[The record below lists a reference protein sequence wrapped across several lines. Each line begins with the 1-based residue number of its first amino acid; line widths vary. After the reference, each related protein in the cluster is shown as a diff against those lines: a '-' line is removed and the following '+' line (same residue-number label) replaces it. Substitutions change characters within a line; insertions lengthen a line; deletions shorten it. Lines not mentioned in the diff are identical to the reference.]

1 MREPVSISGMSNF
14 AAQGPLPLRNVQAL
28 VLACLIV
35 FGLIVFGPGLLGQP
49 ALAQTADPLPSP
61 ATEGPGDLDPQRVER
76 ARAYLRDNP
85 ISPPDT
91 TSPRA
96 TLESFVFIM
105 NEVNALWLDV
115 RKSYDDSNRLFLTG
129 EEREKLVLVKALLEK
144 AAQTFNLEEIPVT
157 SRENASIEIAL
168 QLQEIL
174 DRIPTP
180 VFAEIPGMPAG
191 RFVYTG
197 STSGLPDH
205 WTVPGTSLN
214 IRRQE
219 SGELRGHYLFSKD
232 SVARIPEDYAVVRI
246 LPLTADRGEDL
257 FEYYIYTPGN
267 LIAPQWYDIIEAGPA
282 WLHRHFADQ
291 AYWQWLALAVLL
303 ATYAAAFGVYV
314 RWQRWRA
321 VSVNEG
327 TRIVHAIIHPV
338 LVVIAANLFRYLCE
352 DQINITGSTL
362 VAIGTTTTAIVWSA
376 TAWLVYQ
383 VLQLLYV
390 WFASA
395 SGPSREGLDI
405 SLLRTGFRVLSL
417 GIALIVLGYGAT
429 RIGIPIY
436 GVIAGLGVG
445 GLAIALAAQPT
456 IENLIGGI
464 ILYADRMV
472 RVGEFCQ
479 FDDLAGT
486 VESIGIRST
495 RIRALDR
502 TLITVANADLAKRK
516 IINYSQRDQFHF
528 RHRFGLRY
536 ETGQGELREILSALR
551 EYLQQHEKVLGDTM
565 RVRLIGYD
573 DYAATIEAYAYV
585 LAPSYADFLEIQEEM
600 LFRIRALIEANGS
613 EFAFPSSTVYLSR
626 DKGLAGGGAE
636 AGEAADGDADT
647 RAA

>member
-1 MREPVSISGMSNF
+1 MNKRLPAT
-14 AAQGPLPLRNVQAL
+14 AAMLLCCL
-28 VLACLIV
+28 VLALTV
-35 FGLIVFGPGLLGQP
+35 LGLQQRSY
-49 ALAQTADPLPSP
+49 AQDAARPQIE
-61 ATEGPGDLDPQRVER
+61 EGPGALDPDRVSR

-96 TLESFVFIM
+96 TLESFVFVM
-105 NEVNALWLDV
+105 NEVNTLWLAV
-115 RKSYDDSNRLFLTG
+115 RQSYDDSNRLFLTA
-129 EEREKLVLVKALLEK
+129 EEREKLFLVRALLEK
-144 AAQTFNLEEIPVT
+144 AAQTFDLSDIPVT
-157 SRENASIEIAL
+157 SRDNASIEIAL

-174 DRIPTP
+174 DRIPP
-180 VFAEIPGMPAG
+180 LVFSDIPGAPAG
-191 RFVYTG
+191 GFHFIGGET
-197 STSGLPDH
+197 GLPEH
-205 WTVPGTSLN
+205 WTIPGTS
-214 IRRQE
+214 IRILRQE
-219 SGELRGHYLFSKD
+219 TGEARGHYLFSKE
-232 SVARIPEDYAVVRI
+232 SVARIPDDYAVVRV
-246 LPLTADRGEDL
+246 LPLQADRGEDL

-267 LIAPQWYDIIEAGPA
+267 LIAPLWYDVIEAGPS
-282 WLHRHFADQ
+282 WLHYHLSDQ
-291 AYWQWLALAVLL
+291 AYWQWLALLLLLTCYILVLG
-303 ATYAAAFGVYV
+303 AYR
-314 RWQRWRA
+314 RWRRWRA

-327 TRIVHAIIHPV
+327 KRIVQALLNPV
-338 LVVIAANLFRYLCE
+338 LVILAANLFRYLSE
-352 DQINITGSTL
+352 DQINITGTAL
-362 VAIGTTTTAIVWSA
+362 VAIGTITTATVWSA

-383 VLQLLYV
+383 FLQLLYV
-390 WFASA
+390 WFANTT
-395 SGPSREGLDI
+395 GPARQGLDA
-405 SLLRTGFRVLSL
+405 SLLRTGFRVFSL
-417 GIALIVLGYGAT
+417 AIALIVLGYGAT

-536 ETGQGELREILSALR
+536 ETGAAELKSILAALR
-551 EYLQQHEKVLGDTM
+551 AYLEGHEKVLTETL
-565 RVRLIGYD
+565 RVRLIGYA
-573 DYAATIEAYAYV
+573 DYAVTLEAYAYV
-585 LAPSYADFLEIQEEM
+585 LAPSNAEFLGIQEEM
-600 LFRIRALIEANGS
+600 LFDMRAIIEANGS
-613 EFAFPSSTVYLSR
+613 EFAFPSSTVYLAR
-626 DKGLAGGGAE
+626 DQGLAAE
-636 AGEAADGDADT
+636 NVRDGEANSKKEDT

>member
-1 MREPVSISGMSNF
+1 MRIQDNLRVLSGSFGGLISRSLKTATMLLCG
-14 AAQGPLPLRNVQAL
+14 L
-28 VLACLIV
+28 VLS
-35 FGLIVFGPGLLGQP
+35 
-49 ALAQTADPLPSP
+49 LAAPDLPTQSFAQDAASQT
-61 ATEGPGDLDPQRVER
+61 TEEGPGALDPRRVAR

-105 NEVNALWLDV
+105 NEVNALWLAV
-115 RKSYDDSNRLFLTG
+115 RQSYDDSNRFFLTS
-129 EEREKLVLVKALLEK
+129 EEREKLVLVRALLEK
-144 AAQTFNLEEIPVT
+144 AAQTFDLRDIPVT

-174 DRIPTP
+174 DRIPAP
-180 VFAEIPGMPAG
+180 VFSDIPGAPAG
-191 RFVYTG
+191 GFHHTG
-197 STSGLPDH
+197 GETGLPEH
-205 WTVPGTSLN
+205 WTIPGTS
-214 IRRQE
+214 IRILRQE
-219 SGELRGHYLFSKD
+219 TGEARGHYLFSKE
-232 SVARIPEDYAVVRI
+232 SVARIPDDYAVVRV
-246 LPLTADRGEDL
+246 LPLQTDRGEDL

-267 LIAPQWYDIIEAGPA
+267 LIAPLWYDVIEAGPS
-282 WLHRHFADQ
+282 WLHYHLSDQ
-291 AYWQWLALAVLL
+291 AYWQWLALLLLLTSYVLVL
-303 ATYAAAFGVYV
+303 GAYV
-314 RWQRWRA
+314 RWRRWRA

-327 TRIVHAIIHPV
+327 TRIVQALLNPV
-338 LVVIAANLFRYLCE
+338 LAILAANLFRYLCE
-352 DQINITGSTL
+352 DQINITGTAL
-362 VAIGTTTTAIVWSA
+362 LAIGTTTTATVWSA

-383 VLQLLYV
+383 ILQLLYV
-390 WFASA
+390 WFASTT
-395 SGPSREGLDI
+395 GPARQGLDA
-405 SLLRTGFRVLSL
+405 SLLRTGFRVFSL
-417 GIALIVLGYGAT
+417 AIALIVLGYGAT

-479 FDDLAGT
+479 FDELAGT

-528 RHRFGLRY
+528 RHRFPLRY
-536 ETGQGELREILSALR
+536 ETGQAELKEILSRLR
-551 EYLQQHEKVLGDTM
+551 TYLERHDKVLSDTL

-573 DYAATIEAYAYV
+573 EYAVTVEAYAYV
-585 LAPSYADFLEIQEEM
+585 LAPSYADFLEVQEDM
-600 LFRIRALIEANGS
+600 LFEMRALIEANGS
-613 EFAFPSSTVYLSR
+613 EIAFPSSTVYLSR
-626 DKGLAGGGAE
+626 DKGLAEEGP
-636 AGEAADGDADT
+636 ADGKTISGKEDPQ
-647 RAA
+647 AA

>member
-1 MREPVSISGMSNF
+1 MP
-14 AAQGPLPLRNVQAL
+14 AAA
-28 VLACLIV
+28 
-35 FGLIVFGPGLLGQP
+35 
-49 ALAQTADPLPSP
+49 
-61 ATEGPGDLDPQRVER
+61 EGPGALDPERVDR

-96 TLESFVFIM
+96 TLESFMFIM
-105 NEVNALWLDV
+105 NEVNSLWLEV
-115 RKSYDDSNRLFLTG
+115 RRSYDDSNRLFLTDA
-129 EEREKLVLVKALLEK
+129 EREKLVLVRALLEK
-144 AAQTFNLEEIPVT
+144 VAQTFDFSEIPAT
-157 SRENASIEIAL
+157 ARENAGIEIAL

-174 DRIPTP
+174 DRIPVP
-180 VFAEIPGMPAG
+180 VFADIPGAPAG
-191 RFVYTG
+191 GFLQKGNG
-197 STSGLPDH
+197 SDLPDR
-205 WTVPGTSLN
+205 WTIPGTS
-214 IRRQE
+214 IRILRQE
-219 SGELRGHYLFSKD
+219 TGEARGHYLFSKE
-232 SVARIPEDYAVVRI
+232 SVDRIPEDYAVVRV
-246 LPLTADRGEDL
+246 LPLRADRGEDL

-267 LIAPQWYDIIEAGPA
+267 LIAPLWYDVIEAGPQ
-282 WLHRHFADQ
+282 WLHYHFADQ
-291 AYWQWLALAVLL
+291 AYWQWLALFLLL
-303 ATYAAAFGVYV
+303 ALYVLALGGYV
-314 RWQRWRA
+314 RWRRWRA
-321 VSVNEG
+321 ISVNEG
-327 TRIVHAIIHPV
+327 TR
-338 LVVIAANLFRYLCE
+338 LVQALLNPALVILAANLFRFLCE
-352 DQINITGSTL
+352 DQINITGTAI
-362 VAIGTTTTAIVWSA
+362 VAIGTVTTAIVWSA

-390 WFASA
+390 WSA
-395 SGPSREGLDI
+395 STTGPVQKGLDA
-405 SLLRTGFRVLSL
+405 SLLRTGFRVFSL
-417 GIALIVLGYGAT
+417 AVALIVLGYGAT

-536 ETGQGELREILSALR
+536 ETGAGNLKNVLAALR
-551 EYLQQHEKVLGDTM
+551 AYLEGHDKVLDETM

-573 DYAATIEAYAYV
+573 DYAVTIEAYAYV
-585 LAPSYADFLEIQEEM
+585 LASSNADFLGVQEEM
-600 LFRIRALIEANGS
+600 LFDMRAIIEANGS

-626 DKGLAGGGAE
+626 DAGLGK
-636 AGEAADGDADT
+636 GDALDREAFATDGDT

>member
-1 MREPVSISGMSNF
+1 MYILENWTVLAGGTICVRS
-14 AAQGPLPLRNVQAL
+14 LRRAGAPR
-28 VLACLIV
+28 LACLLVLFLPLFSMPAAV
-35 FGLIVFGPGLLGQP
+35 FAQETMTP
-49 ALAQTADPLPSP
+49 AAEERP
-61 ATEGPGDLDPQRVER
+61 AALDGQRVDR

-96 TLESFVFIM
+96 TLESFAFIM
-105 NEVNALWLDV
+105 NEVNTLWLSV
-115 RKSYDDSNRLFLTG
+115 RKSYDDSNRLLLTTT
-129 EEREKLVLVKALLEK
+129 EKEQLVMVKALLEK
-144 AAQTFNLEEIPVT
+144 AAQTFDLSEIPVT

-174 DRIPTP
+174 DRIPP
-180 VFAEIPGMPAG
+180 LVFADIPGSPAG
-191 RFVYTG
+191 RFRYSG
-197 STSGLPDH
+197 SASDLPDH
-205 WTVPGTSLN
+205 WTVPGTSIS
-214 IRRQE
+214 IRRQAT
-219 SGELRGHYLFSKD
+219 GERSGHYLFSSD
-232 SVARIPEDYAVVRI
+232 SVARIPEDYAVVSV
-246 LPLTADRGEDL
+246 LPIRADRGEDL
-257 FEYYIYTPGN
+257 FDYYIYTPGN
-267 LIAPQWYDIIEAGPA
+267 LIAPLWYDVIEAGPS
-282 WLHRHFADQ
+282 WLHLHFADQ
-291 AYWQWLALAVLL
+291 AYWQWLALLFLL
-303 ATYAAAFGVYV
+303 AVYALTFAVYV
-314 RWQRWRA
+314 RWHSWRS

-327 TRIVHAIIHPV
+327 TRIVRALVHPV
-338 LVVIAANLFRYLCE
+338 LLIAAAHLFRYLCE
-352 DQINITGSTL
+352 DQVNITGTPM
-362 VAIGTTTTAIVWSA
+362 VAIGATTTAIVWSA

-390 WFASA
+390 WIART
-395 SGPSREGLDI
+395 SGPAREGLDASI
-405 SLLRTGFRVLSL
+405 LRTGFRVVSL
-417 GIALIVLGYGAT
+417 AVALVVLGYGAT

-536 ETGQGELREILSALR
+536 ETAPKAIRDILAAIRS
-551 EYLQQHEKVLGDTM
+551 YLEAHEKVLGETL

-573 DYAATIEAYAYV
+573 DYAVTIEAYAYI
-585 LAPSYADFLEIQEEM
+585 LAPAYADFLEIQEDM
-600 LFRIRALIEANGS
+600 LFAIREIVEANGS
-613 EFAFPSSTVYLSR
+613 EFAYPSSTVYLSR
-626 DKGLAGGGAE
+626 DKGLA
-636 AGEAADGDADT
+636 DT
-647 RAA
+647 RAPSGRETDMDDNWQAA

>member
-1 MREPVSISGMSNF
+1 MRSQDSLNNPAGNSGGRKSRFSAIGAM
-14 AAQGPLPLRNVQAL
+14 LLCCL
-28 VLACLIV
+28 VLV
-35 FGLIVFGPGLLGQP
+35 PGFAVLPTQ
-49 ALAQTADPLPSP
+49 ALAQDTAMPAPGEDPV
-61 ATEGPGDLDPQRVER
+61 GLDPDRVER

-105 NEVNALWLDV
+105 NEVNDLWLEV
-115 RKSYDDSNRLFLTG
+115 RQSYDDSNRLFLTA
-129 EEREKLVLVKALLEK
+129 EESEKLVLVRALLEK
-144 AAQTFNLEEIPVT
+144 AAQTFDLGDIPVT

-180 VFAEIPGMPAG
+180 VFADIPGSPAG
-191 RFVYTG
+191 GFHYTG
-197 STSGLPDH
+197 DGTGLPGH
-205 WTVPGTSLN
+205 WTVPGTS
-214 IRRQE
+214 IRILRQE
-219 SGELRGHYLFSKD
+219 TGEARGHYLFSKE
-232 SVARIPEDYAVVRI
+232 SVARIPDDYAVVRV
-246 LPLTADRGEDL
+246 LPLKADRGEDL

-267 LIAPQWYDIIEAGPA
+267 LIAPLWFDVIEAGPS
-282 WLHRHFADQ
+282 WLHYHLSDQ
-291 AYWQWLALAVLL
+291 AYWQWLALILLL
-303 ATYAAAFGVYV
+303 AAYILLLGAYV
-314 RWQRWRA
+314 RWRRWRA

-327 TRIVHAIIHPV
+327 KRIVQALLNPV
-338 LVVIAANLFRYLCE
+338 LVILAANLFRYLCE
-352 DQINITGSTL
+352 DQINITGTPL

-383 VLQLLYV
+383 TLQLLYV
-390 WFASA
+390 WFASTT
-395 SGPSREGLDI
+395 GPVRQGLDA
-405 SLLRTGFRVLSL
+405 SLLRTGFRVFSL
-417 GIALIVLGYGAT
+417 AVALIVLGYGAT

-528 RHRFGLRY
+528 RHRFPLRF
-536 ETGQGELREILSALR
+536 ETGQAALKKILSDLR
-551 EYLQQHEKVLGDTM
+551 SYLESHEKVLGDTM
-565 RVRLIGYD
+565 RVRLIGYAD
-573 DYAATIEAYAYV
+573 NAATVEAYAYV
-585 LAPSYADFLEIQEEM
+585 LASSNADFLGVQEDM
-600 LFRIRALIEANGS
+600 LFEMRELIETNGS
-613 EFAFPSSTVYLSR
+613 EFAYPSSTVYLSR
-626 DKGLAGGGAE
+626 DKGLAQGDSVE
-636 AGEAADGDADT
+636 QAAFPGDGDSQ
-647 RAA
+647 AA

>member
-1 MREPVSISGMSNF
+1 MQIQDSWRSCSGSF
-14 AAQGPLPLRNVQAL
+14 KRRKSGLLQKATLLICGL
-28 VLACLIV
+28 VLFLV
-35 FGLIVFGPGLLGQP
+35 FASQQTVSFAQETAESGLE
-49 ALAQTADPLPSP
+49 
-61 ATEGPGDLDPQRVER
+61 EGPGALDPNRVDR

-96 TLESFVFIM
+96 TLESFVYIM
-105 NEVNALWLDV
+105 NEVNALWLAV
-115 RKSYDDSNRLFLTG
+115 RQSYDDSNRLFLTA

-144 AAQTFNLEEIPVT
+144 AAQTFDLSDIPVT

-180 VFAEIPGMPAG
+180 VFSDIPGSPAG
-191 RFVYTG
+191 SFLSTG
-197 STSGLPDH
+197 GGSALPGH
-205 WTVPGTSLN
+205 WTVPGTS
-214 IRRQE
+214 IRILRQDT
-219 SGELRGHYLFSKD
+219 GEARGHYLFSKE
-232 SVARIPEDYAVVRI
+232 SVARIPDDYAVVRV
-246 LPLTADRGEDL
+246 LPLRADRGEDL

-267 LIAPQWYDIIEAGPA
+267 LIAPQWYDVIEAGPS
-282 WLHRHFADQ
+282 WLHNHLSDQ
-291 AYWQWLALAVLL
+291 AYWQWLALIFLIASYVLL
-303 ATYAAAFGVYV
+303 LGAYV
-314 RWQRWRA
+314 RWRRWRA
-321 VSVNEG
+321 VSVNEVR
-327 TRIVHAIIHPV
+327 RIFMALLAPV
-338 LVVIAANLFRYLCE
+338 VVILAANLFRYLCE
-352 DQINITGSTL
+352 DQINITGTPL

-383 VLQLLYV
+383 TLQFFYV
-390 WFASA
+390 WLANSA
-395 SGPSREGLDI
+395 GSAQQGLDA
-405 SLLRTGFRVLSL
+405 SLLRTGFRVFSL
-417 GIALIVLGYGAT
+417 AIALIVLGYGAT

-536 ETGQGELREILSALR
+536 ETGPEELKYILSALR
-551 EYLQQHEKVLGDTM
+551 DYLTKHDKVLSETM
-565 RVRLIGYD
+565 RVRMIGYD
-573 DYAATIEAYAYV
+573 DYAVTVEAYAYV
-585 LAPSYADFLEIQEEM
+585 LAPSYADFLGIQEDM
-600 LFRIRALIEANGS
+600 LFDMRALIETNGS
-613 EFAFPSSTVYLSR
+613 EFAFPSTTVYLSR
-626 DKGLAGGGAE
+626 DKSPSEMDDLEANAGS
-636 AGEAADGDADT
+636 GDEDT

>member
-1 MREPVSISGMSNF
+1 MRIRDDWRGFSFN
-14 AAQGPLPLRNVQAL
+14 QGHVNKRLSATGATLLCCL
-28 VLACLIV
+28 VLALTV
-35 FGLIVFGPGLLGQP
+35 LGLQQRSYAQDA
-49 ALAQTADPLPSP
+49 ALPQAE
-61 ATEGPGDLDPQRVER
+61 EGPGALDPDRVSR

-96 TLESFVFIM
+96 TLESFVFVM
-105 NEVNALWLDV
+105 NEVNALWLAV
-115 RKSYDDSNRLFLTG
+115 RQSYDDSNRLFLTP
-129 EEREKLVLVKALLEK
+129 EEREKLFLVRALLEK
-144 AAQTFNLEEIPVT
+144 AAQTFDLSDIPVT

-174 DRIPTP
+174 DRIPP
-180 VFAEIPGMPAG
+180 LVFSDIPGASAG
-191 RFVYTG
+191 GFHHTG
-197 STSGLPDH
+197 SETGLPGH
-205 WTVPGTSLN
+205 WTIPGTS
-214 IRRQE
+214 IRILRQE
-219 SGELRGHYLFSKD
+219 TGETRGHYLFSKD
-232 SVARIPEDYAVVRI
+232 SVARIPDDYAVVRV
-246 LPLTADRGEDL
+246 LPLRADRGEDL

-267 LIAPQWYDIIEAGPA
+267 LIAPLWYDVIEAGPS
-282 WLHRHFADQ
+282 WLHYHLSDQ
-291 AYWQWLALAVLL
+291 AYWQWLALLLLLTCYILVLG
-303 ATYAAAFGVYV
+303 AYV
-314 RWQRWRA
+314 RWRRWRA

-327 TRIVHAIIHPV
+327 KRIVQALLNPV
-338 LVVIAANLFRYLCE
+338 LVILAANLFRYLCE
-352 DQINITGSTL
+352 DQINITGTAL
-362 VAIGTTTTAIVWSA
+362 LIIGTTTTAIVWSA

-383 VLQLLYV
+383 ILQLLYV
-390 WFASA
+390 WFASTT
-395 SGPSREGLDI
+395 GPARQGLDA
-405 SLLRTGFRVLSL
+405 SLLRTGFRVFSL
-417 GIALIVLGYGAT
+417 AIALIVLGYGAT

-536 ETGQGELREILSALR
+536 ETGASELKNILAALR
-551 EYLQQHEKVLGDTM
+551 AYLEDHEKVLAETS
-565 RVRLIGYD
+565 RVRLISYA
-573 DYAATIEAYAYV
+573 DYAVTLEAYAYV
-585 LAPSYADFLEIQEEM
+585 LASSNADFLGIQEEM
-600 LFRIRALIEANGS
+600 LFDMRAIIEANGS
-613 EFAFPSSTVYLSR
+613 EFAFPSSTVYLAR
-626 DKGLAGGGAE
+626 DKGLAAE
-636 AGEAADGDADT
+636 NARDGEANSEEEGT
-647 RAA
+647 QAA

>member
-1 MREPVSISGMSNF
+1 MQNRGNGTRTSHGSAGWARVLLLWLTVLLLVPGASARLS
-14 AAQGPLPLRNVQAL
+14 AQESRPSSAVGEE
-28 VLACLIV
+28 
-35 FGLIVFGPGLLGQP
+35 GQGELDP
-49 ALAQTADPLPSP
+49 ERIALARD
-61 ATEGPGDLDPQRVER
+61 
-76 ARAYLRDNP
+76 YLRDNP

-96 TLESFVFIM
+96 TMESFVFIM
-105 NEVNALWLDV
+105 NEVDALWLAV
-115 RKSYDDSNRLFLTG
+115 RQSYDNSNRWFLTT
-129 EEREKLVLVKALLEK
+129 EERQKLVLVRALLDK
-144 AAQTFNLEEIPVT
+144 AAQTFNLSEIPVT
-157 SRENASIEIAL
+157 SRDNASIEIAL

-180 VFAEIPGMPAG
+180 VLADIPGAPAG
-191 RFVYTG
+191 SFVHANG
-197 STSGLPDH
+197 ASDLPEH
-205 WTVPGTSLN
+205 WTVPGTSIS
-214 IRRQE
+214 IRRQDT
-219 SGELRGHYLFSKD
+219 GEARGHYLFSKD
-232 SVARIPEDYAVVRI
+232 SVARIPEDYAVVRA
-246 LPLTADRGEDL
+246 LPLRADRGEDL

-267 LIAPQWYDIIEAGPA
+267 LVAPLWYDVIEAGPA
-282 WLHRHFADQ
+282 WLHFHLADQ
-291 AYWQWLALAVLL
+291 AYWQWLALMVLL
-303 ATYAAAFGVYV
+303 AAFAGLLGIYV
-314 RWQRWRA
+314 RWRRWRA

-327 TRIVHAIIHPV
+327 ARIGQALVNPV
-338 LVVIAANLFRYLCE
+338 LVIVAANLFRYLCE
-352 DQINITGSTL
+352 DQINITGTAL

-390 WFASA
+390 WIAAS
-395 SGPSREGLDI
+395 SGPEKKGLDA
-405 SLLRTGFRVLSL
+405 SLLRTGFRVFSL
-417 GIALIVLGYGAT
+417 GVALVVLGYGAT

-516 IINYSQRDQFHF
+516 IINFSQRDQFHF

-536 ETGQGELREILSALR
+536 ETGAAELKEILTALR
-551 EYLQQHEKVLGDTM
+551 AYLESHDKVLAETM

-573 DYAATIEAYAYV
+573 DYAVTVEAYAYV
-585 LAPSYADFLEIQEEM
+585 LAPAYADFLEIQEDM
-600 LFRIRALIEANGS
+600 LFEMRALIKAGGS
-613 EFAFPSSTVYLSR
+613 EIAFPSSTVYLSR
-626 DKGLAGGGAE
+626 DTGLTGSGPLAHEPSSGDKDTQ
-636 AGEAADGDADT
+636 AA
-647 RAA
+647 